1 MKTARKQGLQEQR
14 RGDFL
19 VSHHQNNNSK
29 LYRRSLVDLAM
40 AIKNESSFF
49 FFAEILSL
57 DQNFPFNLFSTKC
70 FAETNA
76 KLLTS
81 IMDVPSCFIY
91 ILLIKNSRSFIYL
104 ACGIKILI
112 FQSEQNHY
120 FICDPI
126 TSKMPV
132 FAGELM

>member
-1 MKTARKQGLQEQR
+1 MDCRNKEEEIFWLATIRTTTVNYIDDRLLTSQWLLKTNQ
-14 RGDFL
+14 
-19 VSHHQNNNSK
+19 V
-29 LYRRSLVDLAM
+29 
-40 AIKNESSFF
+40 F